1 MDKAI
6 TTGLLI
12 IAGIVASL
20 ALINAVVPAVGQ
32 SSSAL
37 LTANG
42 VASDRIR
49 TDIEIIHV
57 ATDPASGSEDQILV
71 WVKNIGNNAIAP
83 ISQGDIFLTTPD
95 PITPI
100 KRIPYGS
107 GSEYWNYTI
116 ENGTAWTQGVTVKMT
131 LHLANASVTAGA
143 YSVTVTVYNSVSAEK
158 DFSV

>member
-20 ALINAVVPAVGQ
+20 ALMNAVIPAVGQ

-37 LTANG
+37 LTAND

-57 ATDPASGSEDQILV
+57 ASDTSPVGEDQILV
-71 WVKNIGNNAIAP
+71 WVKNIGSTNIAP
-83 ISQGDIFLTTPD
+83 VSQGDIFLTTPTT
-95 PITPI
+95 IT
-100 KRIPYGS
+100 RIPYGS
-107 GSEYWNYTI
+107 GVGTWDYTV
-116 ENGTAWTQGVTVKMT
+116 EGGGTDWTQAVTVKMT
-131 LHLANASVTAGA
+131 LHLANGIAVGA
-143 YSVTVTVYNSVSAEK
+143 YSVKVTVYNSVSAEK
-158 DFSV
+158 DFSL

>member
-12 IAGIVASL
+12 IAGVIASL
-20 ALINAVVPAVGQ
+20 ALINAVIPAVGK

-37 LTANG
+37 LTAND

-57 ATDPASGSEDQILV
+57 ATDTSPVGEDQILV
-71 WVKNIGNNAIAP
+71 WVKNIGVNAITP
-83 ISQGDIFLTTPD
+83 VSQGDIFLTTPST
-95 PITPI
+95 IT
-100 KRIPYGS
+100 RIPYGS
-107 GSEYWNYTI
+107 GVGTWDYAF

-131 LHLANASVTAGA
+131 LHLANASVISGS